1 MSEPIKK
8 RIDLLLVEMGKVPSR
23 TKAQDLLKNQSLR
36 LRTAK
41 GWQTEISPSQ
51 IFSADEILEIEFL
64 ASDEL
69 KYVSR
74 AGLKMEGALTDCQWN
89 VAGLSLLDIG
99 ISTGGFTDCLLQAGA
114 RQVIGVDVGHDQ
126 LHPKLKND
134 ERVVLIEGCNARD
147 LSKNKTVLDNTPQGG
162 FPGVVIDVSFI
173 SLALILPEVV
183 KFLSAE
189 GRVLALVK
197 PQFELGPENLDRSG
211 IVKDSKLYPILE
223 TKVKSMAEASGLV
236 VESYFASKVPGKD
249 GNREFF
255 LYARHGGVARR
266 L

>member
-1 MSEPIKK
+1 MSEPTKK

-23 TKAQDLLKNQSLR
+23 TKAQDLLKSQSLR
-36 LRTAK
+36 LRTK
-41 GWQTEISPSQ
+41 NGWQKEISPSQ
-51 IFSADEILEIEFL
+51 LFSADEILEIEFL
-64 ASDEL
+64 AADEL

-74 AGLKMEGALTDCQWN
+74 AGLKMEAALVESHWDVRGQT
-89 VAGLSLLDIG
+89 VLDVG

-114 RQVIGVDVGHDQ
+114 KRIVGVDVGHDQ
-126 LHPKLKND
+126 LHAKLKD
-134 ERVVLIEGCNARD
+134 DARVVLIEGCNARE
-147 LSKNKTVLDNTPQGG
+147 LSRNKTVLEHIPQGG
-162 FPGVVIDVSFI
+162 FTGVVIDVSFI

-183 KFLSAE
+183 KVLSAE

-211 IVKDSKLYPILE
+211 IVKDSKLYPVLE

-236 VESYFASKVPGKD
+236 VENYFASKVPGKD

-255 LYARHGGVARR
+255 LYARHGGVARGM
-266 L
+266 

>member
-23 TKAQDLLKNQSLR
+23 TKAQDLLKNQGLR
-36 LRTAK
+36 LLTEK
-41 GWQTEISPSQ
+41 GWQTPTSPSQ
-51 IFSADEILEIEFL
+51 LFSAQEILEIEFL
-64 ASDEL
+64 ATDEL

-74 AGLKMEGALTDCQWN
+74 AGLKMEGALADCGWD
-89 VAGLSLLDIG
+89 VSGMSFLDVG

-114 RQVIGVDVGHDQ
+114 SKVLGVDVGHDQ
-126 LHPKLKND
+126 LHPKLQKD
-134 ERVVLIEGCNARD
+134 ARVVLIEGCNARD
-147 LSKNKTVLDNTPQGG
+147 LSKNETVLEHTPQGG

-183 KFLSAE
+183 KLLSGE

-197 PQFELGPENLDRSG
+197 PQFELGPENLDRNG

-236 VESYFASKVPGKD
+236 VESYFASRVPGKD

-255 LYARHGGVARR
+255 LYAHHGGVARGM
-266 L
+266 